1 MRNTRIANYILFA
14 AALTTASLPAM
25 ASAQTSGAN
34 TLVWTNYDTGET
46 CGVENNDTV
55 PWTFYMRAS
64 NDGQNQV
71 VLLPTDPSAIV
82 DGSEQPAHFTYG
94 DNGFD
99 VTAHGVA
106 TDSYSAYIVQA
117 DLATISIF
125 ANTGTDGTP
134 FDIAL
139 TAADGTTIYAAR
151 PRDHG
156 QAFQDMADC
165 VERVSADLDA
175 THALANAA
183 AQFPLPEPDANGERP
198 LVPFE
203 NGWVWGEAGNN
214 CVARFERPDGS
225 YAMLALT
232 KWSDLSDSLLYWR
245 PGLESMADPE
255 PGENASQTEIDAWE
269 DQSSSGWGLGVEID
283 QVPYH
288 LATWI
293 SDSRDA
299 GDPDRLIWRIGVLQ
313 QEFLDALSTGETL
326 TIAHNGE
333 VVDEFPVTSSQGL
346 AAMLRQCVAMDIS
359 S

>member
-1 MRNTRIANYILFA
+1 MRNTRIADYILFA
-14 AALTTASLPAM
+14 AALATASLPVIAHAQ
-25 ASAQTSGAN
+25 ASDADA
-34 TLVWTNYDTGET
+34 LVWTNYDTGET

-64 NDGQNQV
+64 SDGENQV
-71 VLLPTDPSAIV
+71 VLLPADPSAIV
-82 DGSEQPAHFTYG
+82 GGSEQPARFSYG

-106 TDSYSAYIVQA
+106 TDSYSAYVVQA
-117 DLATISIF
+117 DLATIGMF
-125 ANTGTDGTP
+125 ASTRTDGTP

-139 TAADGTTIYAAR
+139 TAADGTALYAAR
-151 PRDHG
+151 PHDHG

-165 VERVSADLDA
+165 VERVRADLDA
-175 THALANAA
+175 THALASAA

-214 CVARFERPDGS
+214 CIARFQRPDGS
-225 YAMLALT
+225 YAMMALT
-232 KWSDLSDSLLYWR
+232 KWNDLSDAILYWR
-245 PGLESMADPE
+245 PGLEPMADPE
-255 PGENASQTEIDAWE
+255 PDESASQAEIDAWE
-269 DQSSSGWGLGVEID
+269 EQASSGWGVGLEID
-283 QVPYH
+283 QVPFH
-288 LATWI
+288 LATLI

-313 QEFLDALSTGETL
+313 QEFLDALATGESL
-326 TIAHNGE
+326 TIARNGE
-333 VVDEFPVTSSQGL
+333 IVDQFPVANSRGL

-359 S
+359 L